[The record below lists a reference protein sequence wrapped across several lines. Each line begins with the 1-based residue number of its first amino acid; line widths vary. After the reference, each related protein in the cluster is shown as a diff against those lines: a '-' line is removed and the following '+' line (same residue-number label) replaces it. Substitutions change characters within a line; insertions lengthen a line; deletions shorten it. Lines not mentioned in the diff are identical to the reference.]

1 MRKIVFLFSLI
12 LCVVFVSNFG
22 EGAVFQFQR
31 ALQALYVSFDNA
43 TNGFTATEVQSAIE
57 EARATAL
64 GKPRFLASAGFDG
77 NASVGRY
84 LEFNSNVDSYQTGY
98 VNANPSWLKEI
109 SCGCNTTATITFT
122 VAKVGGADIG
132 TCTITGARKGVTTG
146 LTQSISSLD
155 EISVR
160 VTSGSCSRPIT
171 WLFFQIQ

>member
-1 MRKIVFLFSLI
+1 MKKLLIIVFLLI
-12 LCVVFVSNFG
+12 VAGIGN
-22 EGAVFQFQR
+22 GAVFQFQR
-31 ALQALYVSFDNA
+31 ALQALYVSFNNA
-43 TNGFTATEVQSAIE
+43 TNGFTSTEVQSAIE
-57 EARATAL
+57 EARSTAL

-84 LEFNSNVDSYQTGY
+84 LEFNSNVASNQSGY

-109 SCGCNTTATITFT
+109 SCVCNTTATITFT

-132 TCTITGARKGVTTG
+132 TCTISGAKKGVTTS

-155 EISVR
+155 ELSVR